1 VPVSRIHRECCLGV
15 QDVLRNLNLAGMP
28 DDKIVLRRVP
38 IDRDLTPPYI
48 IICPGPGSETL
59 EEGTNAAEDWGYP
72 VTIAIGQAANQDLSV
87 QDEGDGGEYRELC
100 IFALHHQRP
109 TLLTDRLSVPLKR
122 VTVEPGSVLDT
133 ELFKENM
140 DVGWFDVRVVVRR
153 VR

>member
-59 EEGTNAAEDWGYP
+59 EEGTNAAEDW
-72 VTIAIGQAANQDLSV
+72 DLSV